1 MIQNYIEKL
10 FTDFEKIR
18 KQKGDTQRE
27 LAEKFNITR
36 SHLNKVINLRTDP
49 SVDLIKKIE
58 EYTYGKEN

>member
-10 FTDFEKIR
+10 FTDFERIR